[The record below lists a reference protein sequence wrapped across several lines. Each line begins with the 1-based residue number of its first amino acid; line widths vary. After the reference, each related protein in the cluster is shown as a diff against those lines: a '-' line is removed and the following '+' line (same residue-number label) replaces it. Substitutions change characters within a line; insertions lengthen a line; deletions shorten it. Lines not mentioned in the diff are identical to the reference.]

1 MKRPWIQF
9 VIMSGIFLFLSHA
22 KFALASNAP
31 AVAPDR
37 MDYATGVGKKL
48 GRGAS
53 NLAFGWL
60 EIPKGI
66 QDVGDNNNF
75 IAGLTWGP
83 LVGIGKAIQRTAAGV
98 YEVATFPVPVPKNFG
113 PLVEPDFT
121 LGDQW

>member
-1 MKRPWIQF
+1 MRHAWVRLFILL
-9 VIMSGIFLFLSHA
+9 GIFSFVTQSKLIWA
-22 KFALASNAP
+22 ADAP
-31 AVAPDR
+31 SATPEK
-37 MDYATGVGKKL
+37 MDYTTGVGKKL
-48 GRGAS
+48 GRGMS
-53 NLAFGWL
+53 NVAFGWL

-83 LVGIGKAIQRTAAGV
+83 LVGIGKAVQRTAAGV
-98 YEVATFPVPVPKNFG
+98 YEVATFPVPVPKNFD